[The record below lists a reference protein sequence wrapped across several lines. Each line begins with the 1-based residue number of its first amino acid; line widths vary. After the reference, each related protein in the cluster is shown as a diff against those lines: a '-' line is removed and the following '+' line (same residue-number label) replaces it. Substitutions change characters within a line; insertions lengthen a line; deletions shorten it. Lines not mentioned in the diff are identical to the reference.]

1 MSGGESGRSQ
11 TCILNVNEYGRLLLE
26 YLKAFGRVKEL
37 WIDDGKICFS
47 FEGELEVSFEDYLE
61 VHPFKEQIMKFKG
74 TYFEKLK
81 RDSFNRHIQVEIIR
95 SLRNGEVVR
104 YIPGR
109 LIKVKAV

>member
-1 MSGGESGRSQ
+1 VSGGKSGRGQ